1 MKTSLPLTDLLF
13 DLFDDVRN
21 PAILWQALAIV
32 VCVALGWGVARLIQ
46 RSLDS
51 RPRKS
56 GLIGV
61 GLGSFSRVLGPL
73 LIFVLLALTK
83 AVMER
88 YYNVHLLRVA
98 LPLAMSLAVIRT
110 FFYLLRRAFAR
121 RGQLGAALQTFEK
134 VFAAIAWIIVA
145 MHLTG
150 VLPDVIHA
158 LERTVLPI
166 GKNKVSLADLLQGA
180 VSIVVLMIL
189 ALWAGAALEERLM
202 GFERMHT
209 SLRVAMARV
218 GRAALILV
226 AVLFSLSLAGL
237 DLTVLSVFGGALGV
251 GLGLGMQR
259 IASNYV
265 SGFIILFERSLS
277 IGDPITLDK
286 YSGKVAR
293 INTRY
298 TVLRGSDGTQTLLPN
313 EMLITGVVLN
323 QSATNRN
330 VRAVTKLVVSY
341 DSDLSVV
348 MPLLA
353 EQPVGVARVLET
365 PAPNV
370 LLNAFAADGY
380 ELEVGF
386 WLGDPENGQGG
397 PISEVNRKIYDL
409 VQSGAIKLGH
419 PAMDTRLLD
428 AHIASV
434 VARTPR
440 DEATANEP
448 VDAARGANSS
458 K

>member
-1 MKTSLPLTDLLF
+1 MPLSDLLG
-13 DLFDDVRN
+13 DLLADFRN

-32 VCVALGWGVARLIQ
+32 ACVAVGWGLARLIEG
-46 RSLDS
+46 SLLKN
-51 RPRKS
+51 RAQTG
-56 GLIGV
+56 GLISV

-73 LIFVLLALTK
+73 LIVGLLALAKT
-83 AVMER
+83 VMER
-88 YYNVHLLRVA
+88 YYSVHLLRVA
-98 LPLAMSLAVIRT
+98 LPLFMSLAVIRT

-121 RGQLGAALQTFEK
+121 RGQLGAALKTFER
-134 VFAAIAWIIVA
+134 VFAFVAWAIVA
-145 MHLTG
+145 LHLTG

-158 LERTVLPI
+158 LEHTVLPI
-166 GKNKVSLADLLQGA
+166 GKNKVSIADLLQGA
-180 VSIVVLMIL
+180 ISIVVLMML
-189 ALWAGAALEERLM
+189 ALWAGATLEERLM
-202 GFERMHT
+202 GFERMHS

-226 AVLFSLSLAGL
+226 ALLFSLSLAGL

-298 TVLRGSDGTQTLLPN
+298 TVLRSTDGTQTLLPN

-323 QSATNRN
+323 QSGTNRN
-330 VRAVTKLVVSY
+330 VRAITKLVVSY

-348 MPLLA
+348 MPLL
-353 EQPVGVARVLET
+353 EQLPKDVARVLEA

-397 PISEVNRKIYDL
+397 PISEVNRKIYAL
-409 VQSGAIKLGH
+409 VQAGTIKLGH
-419 PAMDTRLLD
+419 PSMDTRLLD
-428 AHIASV
+428 AHITSV
-434 VARTPR
+434 VARTPHAQ
-440 DEATANEP
+440 DQTSADLPT
-448 VDAARGANSS
+448 
-458 K
+458 

>member
-1 MKTSLPLTDLLF
+1 MPLSDLLNV
-13 DLFDDVRN
+13 LLDDARR
-21 PAILWQALAIV
+21 PAIAWQIVALV
-32 VCVALGWGVARLIQ
+32 LCVAVGWGLARLIH
-46 RSLDS
+46 RSLLKD
-51 RPRKS
+51 RTQTG
-56 GLIGV
+56 GLISV
-61 GLGSFSRVLGPL
+61 GLGSFSRVLWPL
-73 LIFVLLALTK
+73 LTVGLLALAKT
-83 AVMER
+83 VLEQ
-88 YYNVHLLRVA
+88 YQGVSLLRVA
-98 LPLAMSLAVIRT
+98 LPLFMSLAVIRT

-134 VFAAIAWIIVA
+134 VFAFLVWIVVA

-150 VLPDVIHA
+150 ILPDVMRA
-158 LERTVLPI
+158 LENTVLPV
-166 GKNKVSLADLLQGA
+166 GKNKISIADLLQGA
-180 VSIVVLMIL
+180 ISIVVLMML

-202 GFERMHT
+202 GFERMHS

-323 QSATNRN
+323 QSGTNRN

-341 DSDLSVV
+341 DSNLSVV
-348 MPLLA
+348 MPLLEA
-353 EQPVGVARVLET
+353 QPLGVARVLET

-370 LLNAFAADGY
+370 LLNAFVADGY

-397 PISEVNRKIYDL
+397 PISEVNRKIYAL

-419 PAMDTRLLD
+419 PSMDTRLLD
-428 AHIASV
+428 AHITKV
-434 VARTPR
+434 MGRTPQEEGR
-440 DEATANEP
+440 DKTGT
-448 VDAARGANSS
+448 GANLG

>member
-1 MKTSLPLTDLLF
+1 MPLSDLLG
-13 DLFDDVRN
+13 DLFADFRN

-32 VCVALGWGVARLIQ
+32 ACVAVGWGLARLIHG
-46 RSLDS
+46 SLLKD
-51 RPRKS
+51 RGQQG
-56 GLIGV
+56 GLISV
-61 GLGSFSRVLGPL
+61 GLGSFGRVLGPL
-73 LIFVLLALTK
+73 LIVGLLALAK
-83 AVMER
+83 VVMAQ
-88 YYNVHLLRVA
+88 YYSVHLLRVA
-98 LPLAMSLAVIRT
+98 LPLFMSLAVIRT

-121 RGQLGAALQTFEK
+121 RGQLGAALQTFER
-134 VFAAIAWIIVA
+134 VFAFVAWVIVA
-145 MHLTG
+145 LHLTG
-150 VLPDVIHA
+150 VLPDVIRA

-166 GKNKVSLADLLQGA
+166 GKNKVSIADLLQGA
-180 VSIVVLMIL
+180 ISIVVLMML

-202 GFERMHT
+202 GFQRMHT

-226 AVLFSLSLAGL
+226 ALLFSLSLAGL

-265 SGFIILFERSLS
+265 SGFIILFERSLT

-286 YSGKVAR
+286 YSGKVSH

-298 TVLRGSDGTQTLLPN
+298 TVLRSTDGTQTLLPN
-313 EMLITGVVLN
+313 EMLITGVVMN
-323 QSATNRN
+323 QSGTNRN

-348 MPLLA
+348 MPLL
-353 EQPVGVARVLET
+353 EQLPKDVPRVLEA

-397 PISEVNRKIYDL
+397 PISEVNRKIYAL
-409 VQSGAIKLGH
+409 VQAGTIKLGH

-428 AHIASV
+428 AHITSV
-434 VARTPR
+434 VARTPHTP
-440 DEATANEP
+440 DQT
-448 VDAARGANSS
+448 GADLRA
-458 K
+458 